1 MRQRARSASHTLDAF
16 PPGDSDLHAP
26 GLAHIVDQLAH
37 LLPAQGPI
45 SIFIHHN
52 TLHAFED
59 LPFESAVERAA
70 GRFGCQ
76 PFLSEER
83 YRAKV
88 AAGRIRARDVESLL
102 AEELGPGSAEDVAG
116 VGTRFDLWRRIV
128 LHGIPIATGRAT
140 PARAGASSTRS
151 PPSSPGRTQPS
162 RSRSP

>member
-1 MRQRARSASHTLDAF
+1 MLSRPD
-16 PPGDSDLHAP
+16 DSDPHPP

-76 PFLSEER
+76 PFLSEEH

-88 AAGRIRARDVESLL
+88 AAGRILAKDVESLL
-102 AEELGPGSAEDVAG
+102 AEELGPGGGKEVAG
-116 VGTRFDLWRRIV
+116 VGTRLDLWRRIV
-128 LHGIPIATGRAT
+128 LHGIPIATGR
-140 PARAGASSTRS
+140 
-151 PPSSPGRTQPS
+151 
-162 RSRSP
+162 RSRGSWRKLRRCRASGPICRATRARRQAL